1 MSTSAVRIDP
11 LVVDVSCSDVSLCIV
26 LADGREIVTPL
37 EWFPRL
43 RDASPSQRA
52 NWQPIGG
59 GIGIHWPDVDEDV
72 SIAGLLAS

>member
-1 MSTSAVRIDP
+1 MGRCIWGTLRCNDRSVSVSAIDHVVRPLTS
-11 LVVDVSCSDVSLCIV
+11 
-26 LADGREIVTPL
+26 TPL

-43 RDASPSQRA
+43 RDATPAQRA

-59 GIGIHWPDVDEDV
+59 GIGIHWPDVDENL